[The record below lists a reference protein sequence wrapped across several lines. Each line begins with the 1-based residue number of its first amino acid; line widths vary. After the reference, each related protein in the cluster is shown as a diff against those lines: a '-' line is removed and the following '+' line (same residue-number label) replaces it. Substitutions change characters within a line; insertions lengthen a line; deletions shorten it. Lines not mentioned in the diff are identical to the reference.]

1 VGHQRV
7 MTHVIAICG
16 DLHCGSTVG
25 LCPPEGM
32 ELDDGGL
39 YEPSPA
45 QRWLWDCWEQS
56 WAIAKSY
63 ARGKHLS
70 LILNGDLID
79 GDHHR
84 TAQIAS
90 PLTGIHLGCAME
102 SLRVPLALKPK
113 AIHVLRGTPSHS
125 GRSGSSEEAVAHALR
140 DMSWPI
146 IKDPETDKFSSYRR
160 RLDIGDVRLD
170 LSHHGRMGQRAHTR
184 GSYSRLYGF
193 DIWAEQMLE
202 TYTAMRH
209 SDDPLKI
216 FNERRPPDIAVRSH
230 NHKYMDTGF
239 DHRGITRV
247 ISAPAFQLATEWI
260 HRIAAES
267 LADIGIILLGVN
279 KHEIEVKPVL
289 FTPDRPKPLTL

>member
-1 VGHQRV
+1 MGHQRV

-160 RLDIGDVRLD
+160 RLDIWNVRLD
-170 LSHHGRMGQRAHTR
+170 MSHPGRMGQRAHTR

-193 DIWAEQMLE
+193 DIWAEQMRE

-279 KHEIEVKPVL
+279 EHEIEVKPVL
-289 FTPDRPKPLTL
+289 FTPDRPKPLTI